1 MTIQKMDTSSPPP
14 SGPTVSDRPRRISK
28 PPERYEPTEKVEDDY
43 DAEDYDSNDP
53 TDVSDGIETDSDEED
68 DESDADEY
76 GNLDGFVVPDKS
88 ESDDET
94 TDGESSVSTKKRVPA
109 TPGRGRAPTPP
120 VTVGTP
126 PTRRSARR
134 RLP

>member
-1 MTIQKMDTSSPPP
+1 MTIQKMDISSPPP
-14 SGPTVSDRPRRISK
+14 SGPTANERPRRVSK
-28 PPERYEPTEKVEDDY
+28 PPDRYEPVEKVEDDY

-53 TDVSDGIETDSDEED
+53 TDVSDGIETGSDEED

-94 TDGESSVSTKKRVPA
+94 TDGESSVSTKKRVPP
-109 TPGRGRAPTPP
+109 TPRRGRAPPTPVP
-120 VTVGTP
+120 VGTP